1 MNAAVLTDWIAV
13 SFLPQRLAAMLT
25 GIAGMAGLLLAA
37 VGLYGVI
44 GYSVAQRTR
53 EFGIRMALGA
63 RPEDVM
69 QLVLRQGIAVI
80 LLGTFTGGLAPWL

>member
-1 MNAAVLTDWIAV
+1 MNAALLTDWIAV

-25 GIAGMAGLLLAA
+25 GIAGRPDCCSP
-37 VGLYGVI
+37 VGLYGVTA
-44 GYSVAQRTR
+44 YSVAQRTR
-53 EFGIRMALGA
+53 EFGMRMALDA

-69 QLVLRQGIAVI
+69 QLVMRQGIAVI